1 MKYSSRQQPTTHWL
15 RKIDWI
21 LIALI
26 MILAIISVTTI
37 SSAMGGGQYSANF
50 GIRQIIYYILGAIL
64 ALIVMIFSPKKI
76 KNNTY
81 IWYIFFCILLLG
93 LLIIPETPITPIIN
107 GAKSWYAFG
116 PISIQPSE
124 FMKIILILALAKI
137 VSNHNRFTFNKSFRT
152 DLILFFK
159 IIGISLVPMI
169 LILLQND
176 LGTTLVLCAIIVGIM
191 LVSSITWRILAPIFI
206 TVAVLG
212 SSIILAIIYK
222 PSLIEKTLHIKMYQ
236 MGRINSWL
244 NPYAYSNG
252 DGYHLTESLKAIGSG
267 QLFGKGY
274 NHGEV
279 YIPENHTDFIFS
291 VIGEEIGF
299 IGAVI
304 LLLIFLALIFHLIRL
319 AIKTTSSFNKVFLI
333 GYISLLVFHILQN
346 IGMTIQLLPITGIPL
361 PFISYG
367 GSALWSLMLGIGVI
381 LSIYYHQKPAS
392 KDV

>member
-64 ALIVMIFSPKKI
+64 ALIVVIFSPKKI

-392 KDV
+392 KDA

>member
-176 LGTTLVLCAIIVGIM
+176 LGTTLVLCAIIVGVM

-381 LSIYYHQKPAS
+381 LSIYYHQKSAS
-392 KDV
+392 KDA

>member
-206 TVAVLG
+206 TVAILG

-381 LSIYYHQKPAS
+381 LYIYYHQKPAS
-392 KDV
+392 KDA